1 MKIVGYPLTISN
13 PKSQDKANGDN
24 LGLVAH
30 GWDGRDADHSP
41 LESPVEGKPKC
52 FENPGSIDGS
62 S

>member
-30 GWDGRDADHSP
+30 GWDGETRITLP
-41 LESPVEGKPKC
+41 
-52 FENPGSIDGS
+52 
-62 S
+62 